1 MPSTD
6 ISHII
11 VKLTPTVPKFH
22 RYCNSGDL
30 PDPSQMVQWHI
41 SDEVGV
47 WNWERWTDPGYDE
60 LYAAGLGETDEAT
73 RHEI

>member
-1 MPSTD
+1 
-6 ISHII
+6 
-11 VKLTPTVPKFH
+11 
-22 RYCNSGDL
+22 
-30 PDPSQMVQWHI
+30 MVQWHI